1 MFNQRFREFVGG
13 RFFTVK
19 FVKKDGTDRIM
30 TCRIGVKKYS
40 NGRPQTA
47 DPDKY
52 IVGWEPATKQ
62 YRNINIDTLQ
72 WVKCR
77 GMVLN
82 LMKEPEMHISSYIDR
97 TVDKVIYRSLKKTAN
112 GLQSTLGLF
121 LMVVIL
127 SACSPGQIAANNGAV
142 SSDVGATSYAWVGC
156 HRVVENPSPTG
167 EYAVSIY
174 AGDLP
179 VGAKFY
185 LKQVNKD
192 GTVGPVTTGVPCD

>member
-47 DPDKY
+47 DPNKY

-82 LMKEPEMHISSYIDR
+82 LVRMPLLTENENSYINR
-97 TVDKVIYRSLKKTAN
+97 TVDKVIYDSLKKTAN
-112 GLQSTLGLF
+112 GLYSTLGLF
-121 LMVVIL
+121 LMIVTL
-127 SACSPGQIAANNGAV
+127 AACSPGQIAANNGPAK
-142 SSDVGATSYAWVGC
+142 YAWVGC
-156 HRVVENPSPTG
+156 HEVVQNPSFTG
-167 EYAVSIY
+167 EYATSLH

-179 VGAKFY
+179 LGAKFY
-185 LKQVNKD
+185 FKQLSKD

>member
-1 MFNQRFREFVGG
+1 MFIQRFRELVGG
-13 RFFTVK
+13 QFFTVK

-30 TCRIGVKKYS
+30 TCRLGVKKYS

-72 WVKCR
+72 WVKCK
-77 GMVLN
+77 GTSVN
-82 LMKEPEMHISSYIDR
+82 LMKEPEMHLVKR
-97 TVDKVIYRSLKKTAN
+97 N
-112 GLQSTLGLF
+112 GLWSSLGLF
-121 LMVVIL
+121 LMVITL
-127 SACSPGQIAANNGAV
+127 AACSPGQIAANKGT
-142 SSDVGATSYAWVGC
+142 DSYAWVGC
-156 HRVVENPSPTG
+156 HRVVQNPSFTG
-167 EYAVSIY
+167 EYATSLH

-185 LKQVNKD
+185 FKQLSKD
-192 GTVGPVTTGVPCD
+192 GTVGPVTTGVPCGFIEQ

>member
-30 TCRIGVKKYS
+30 TCRIGVKKYA

-62 YRNINIDTLQ
+62 YRNINIETLQ

-77 GMVLN
+77 GISIN
-82 LMKEPEMHISSYIDR
+82 LMKEPEMH
-97 TVDKVIYRSLKKTAN
+97 VVKHNKVW
-112 GLQSTLGLF
+112 STLGLF

-192 GTVGPVTTGVPCD
+192 GTVGPVTTGEPCE

>member
-62 YRNINIDTLQ
+62 YRNINIETLQ

-77 GMVLN
+77 GISVN
-82 LMKEPEMHISSYIDR
+82 LMKEPEMHIVKRNRLWSS
-97 TVDKVIYRSLKKTAN
+97 
-112 GLQSTLGLF
+112 LGLF
-121 LMVVIL
+121 LMVVTL
-127 SACSPGQIAANNGAV
+127 AACSPGQIVANNGAV
-142 SSDVGATSYAWVGC
+142 SSDIGATSYAWVGC

-167 EYAVSIY
+167 EYAVNIY

-185 LKQVNKD
+185 FKQVSKD
-192 GTVGPVTTGVPCD
+192 GTVGPVTTGEPCE

>member
-1 MFNQRFREFVGG
+1 MFIQRFRELVGG
-13 RFFTVK
+13 QFFTVK

-30 TCRIGVKKYS
+30 TCRLGVKKHS
-40 NGRPQTA
+40 SGGPQTA

-62 YRNINIDTLQ
+62 YRNINIETLQ

-121 LMVVIL
+121 LMVVTL
-127 SACSPGQIAANNGAV
+127 AACSLGQIAANNGPAE
-142 SSDVGATSYAWVGC
+142 YAWVGC
-156 HRVVENPSPTG
+156 HKVVQNPSSTG
-167 EYAVSIY
+167 EYAISLY

-179 VGAKFY
+179 LGSKFY
-185 LKQVNKD
+185 FKQVSKD
-192 GTVGPVTTGVPCD
+192 GTVGPVTTGEPCE

>member
-1 MFNQRFREFVGG
+1 VFIQRFKELVGG

-30 TCRIGVKKYS
+30 TCRLGVKKYS

-62 YRNINIDTLQ
+62 YRNINIETLQ

-121 LMVVIL
+121 LMVVTL
-127 SACSPGQIAANNGAV
+127 AACSPGQIAANNG
-142 SSDVGATSYAWVGC
+142 TNSYAWVGC
-156 HRVVENPSPTG
+156 HRVVDNPSVTG
-167 EYAVSIY
+167 EYATSLH

-185 LKQVNKD
+185 FKQVNKD
-192 GTVGPVTTGVPCD
+192 GTVSPVTTGEPCD

>member
-19 FVKKDGTDRIM
+19 FVKKDGTARIM

-52 IVGWEPATKQ
+52 IVGWETATKQ
-62 YRNINIDTLQ
+62 YRNINIETLQ

-77 GMVLN
+77 GMVIN
-82 LMKEPEMHISSYIDR
+82 LMKEPEMHIVKR
-97 TVDKVIYRSLKKTAN
+97 NKVW
-112 GLQSTLGLF
+112 STLGLF
-121 LMVVIL
+121 LIVVTL
-127 SACSPGQIAANNGAV
+127 AACSPGQIAANNGPAK
-142 SSDVGATSYAWVGC
+142 YAWVGC
-156 HRVVENPSPTG
+156 HEVVQNPSFTG
-167 EYAVSIY
+167 EYATSLH

-179 VGAKFY
+179 LGAKFY
-185 LKQVNKD
+185 FKQLSKD